1 MEFHWCAAS
10 VWLISTAWA
19 FADDPV
25 QLVRPRSSDGDGE
38 IQIGGELKQWHK
50 VTLTLNGPFAHER
63 DQQPNPFTD
72 YLMKVRF
79 THESGQPDY
88 VVQGYFAADGDAANS
103 SLQSGVKWRAH
114 LSPDKPGRWTYRTS
128 FAAGLAVAVEET
140 AEAITDGRGLLGIW
154 RNYEEMTANAR
165 LIAAAPE
172 MVEVVEKAPLKV
184 AAERLEGLIG
194 ADMTLG
200 DQILIDMLKVLASDQ
215 DRILSKIKGEEQ

>member
-1 MEFHWCAAS
+1 MSEFKH
-10 VWLISTAWA
+10 T
-19 FADDPV
+19 P
-25 QLVRPRSSDGDGE
+25 
-38 IQIGGELKQWHK
+38 
-50 VTLTLNGPFAHER
+50 GP
-63 DQQPNPFTD
+63 
-72 YLMKVRF
+72 
-79 THESGQPDY
+79 
-88 VVQGYFAADGDAANS
+88 
-103 SLQSGVKWRAH
+103 WRAF
-114 LSPDKPGRWTYRTS
+114 WTKDGKS
-128 FAAGLAVAVEET
+128 LLGIGEET

-184 AAERLEGLIG
+184 SAERLEGLIG